1 MDPTVSLDTPD
12 AFTEEADGA
21 QLAGPQDPEG
31 PKAVNMADAAEP
43 QAATAGTGAADRLPV
58 EEPALVSVACD
69 EAANAAEPQAARAG
83 PGRVDGSELKEAAA
97 AFAGPA
103 EAASADTAKTLAAG
117 ACPTPADEPGH
128 EQADAPVP
136 CADLRHAT
144 GAGQPRAIAAKPEP
158 EREPAASCVAPIES
172 AHEAARLQ
180 TQAVL
185 AASDSVEEVET
196 GKAAPAIVC
205 PEAALEA
212 NTMEPQ
218 ALPDSTE
225 AADAPEAGEP
235 SAPVAHSD
243 MAQDVDM
250 LEAHDVDMPN
260 LQAMPACA
268 ALADEAPKPAQPQS
282 APLMSADMPLK
293 EAVAAEQLA
302 LAAEKHSILWARV
315 KGFPHWPV
323 CLFSLSVTVAN
334 VLRPDP
340 HIVAKGMIG
349 LQSSQQDSA
358 DSTWRVKE
366 IGSRTTWP

>member
-12 AFTEEADGA
+12 SSLEEADGA
-21 QLAGPQDPEG
+21 QLAEPQNPEG
-31 PKAVNMADAAEP
+31 PKAVDMANAAEP
-43 QAATAGTGAADRLPV
+43 QAATASTGAADRSHV
-58 EEPALVSVACD
+58 EEPALVFVACN
-69 EAANAAEPQAARAG
+69 EAASAAEPQAAIAD
-83 PGRVDGSELKEAAA
+83 PGRADGPKLKEAAA
-97 AFAGPA
+97 ASAGPD

-117 ACPTPADEPGH
+117 ACPTPADESGH
-128 EQADAPVP
+128 KQADAPVP

-144 GAGQPRAIAAKPEP
+144 GAERAHAIAAKPEP
-158 EREPAASCVAPIES
+158 EREPAASCVAPVES

-185 AASDSVEEVET
+185 AASKPVDEVET
-196 GKAAPAIVC
+196 GKAASDTAC
-205 PEAALEA
+205 PEAAFEA
-212 NTMEPQ
+212 ATLEPQ

-225 AADAPEAGEP
+225 AADAPEAVETA
-235 SAPVAHSD
+235 APVARSD

-250 LEAHDVDMPN
+250 LEVHDMDTPD

-268 ALADEAPKPAQPQS
+268 ALADEAPKAAQPQS
-282 APLMSADMPLK
+282 APPMSADMPLK

-302 LAAEKHSILWARV
+302 LTAEKHSILWARV

-340 HIVAKGMIG
+340 HIVAKGIIG
-349 LQSSQQDSA
+349 LQGSQQDSA